1 MGWTPSRSKDK
12 VDRDAVGATRFDP
25 WQSRPDRRMRRQRAL
40 GSRRSIMV
48 WLAAFALL
56 ALGYAYGTQLATA
69 GWRVLAQLF
78 PGLGAG

>member
-1 MGWTPSRSKDK
+1 
-12 VDRDAVGATRFDP
+12 
-25 WQSRPDRRMRRQRAL
+25 
-40 GSRRSIMV
+40 MV
-48 WLAAFALL
+48 WLAVFAVL